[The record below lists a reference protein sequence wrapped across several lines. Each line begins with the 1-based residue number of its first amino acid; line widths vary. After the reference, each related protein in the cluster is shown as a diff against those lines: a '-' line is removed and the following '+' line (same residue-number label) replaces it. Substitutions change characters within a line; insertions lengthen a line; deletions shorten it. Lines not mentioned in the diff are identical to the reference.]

1 MGTTPKS
8 TLRGVNGDR
17 EIGNKDELLSVV
29 GGVPATHGAK
39 PLSDEAEP
47 LAGTATITMPPPP
60 TEEAWEEDEA
70 DAQVRLLPPLRPA
83 EHRPKPRTKR
93 WNGTMRS
100 KGRKSSTIRSAC
112 TCAR

>member
-1 MGTTPKS
+1 MVRRRRGLGDNPEEYIE
-8 TLRGVNGDR
+8 GVNGDR

-60 TEEAWEEDEA
+60 TEETWEEDEA
-70 DAQVRLLPPLRPA
+70 TPGETAPAAEAGAAQT
-83 EHRPKPRTKR
+83 ESGK
-93 WNGTMRS
+93 
-100 KGRKSSTIRSAC
+100 
-112 TCAR
+112 